1 MIPVIARRLFIL
13 ALGLLGVV
21 ALPQTVLAAGIPA
34 YTAKAGMLNIG
45 QDPARPDAEI
55 FHIAYTAKGADP
67 AKRPVTFVFNGG
79 PGAASIYLHMSAI
92 GPKVLA
98 SAGDGSFPSAPARLT
113 DNPDSWLRFTDLVF
127 IDPVGA
133 GYSRMLPGPDGKPG
147 DPKAYYEVVG
157 DADAFAM
164 FIRNWL
170 TANNRWSSPKAIAG
184 ESYGGRRAAVL
195 TNALAISYSINLNRV
210 ILMSPEFRM
219 VVADDRYSLIH
230 PMTLLPSQVAIAS
243 FHGLSTGS
251 RDEAGLQ
258 AAEDYAM
265 SGFVT
270 GLASLGEATP
280 EQRNAFY
287 TKVGGMIGID
297 PAIVARH
304 NGRVLESVFS
314 ASLLSSRGLVI
325 DSYDG
330 SQISDNPTPESE
342 SLGVFDRS
350 VSQLTGILL
359 PPFIGYVRNTLG
371 YNTDRPYIVL
381 NLEANG
387 GWDRSATA
395 GGPEDFAIALAQN
408 HDLKLF
414 VANGIYDLGSNY
426 LMPRYL
432 LRQTVHGEDARAR
445 MSFQTYEGGHMFYLR
460 TKSRA
465 QLTTDVQ
472 RNFEEAPGGQR

>member
-1 MIPVIARRLFIL
+1 
-13 ALGLLGVV
+13 
-21 ALPQTVLAAGIPA
+21 
-34 YTAKAGMLNIG
+34 
-45 QDPARPDAEI
+45 
-55 FHIAYTAKGADP
+55 
-67 AKRPVTFVFNGG
+67 
-79 PGAASIYLHMSAI
+79 
-92 GPKVLA
+92 
-98 SAGDGSFPSAPARLT
+98 
-113 DNPDSWLRFTDLVF
+113 
-127 IDPVGA
+127 
-133 GYSRMLPGPDGKPG
+133 
-147 DPKAYYEVVG
+147 
-157 DADAFAM
+157 
-164 FIRNWL
+164 
-170 TANNRWSSPKAIAG
+170 
-184 ESYGGRRAAVL
+184 
-195 TNALAISYSINLNRV
+195 
-210 ILMSPEFRM
+210 
-219 VVADDRYSLIH
+219 
-230 PMTLLPSQVAIAS
+230 MTLLPSQVAIAS
-243 FHGLSTGS
+243 FHGLSSGS
-251 RDEAGLQ
+251 RDAVGLK

-265 SGFVT
+265 SGYVS

-280 EQRNAFY
+280 EQRTAFY

-297 PAIVARH
+297 PGIVARH

-359 PPFIGYVRNTLG
+359 PPFTDYVRNTLG
-371 YNTDRPYIVL
+371 YVTDRPYIVL

-426 LMPRYL
+426 LLPRYL

-445 MSFQTYEGGHMFYLR
+445 LSFHTYEGGHMFYLR

-465 QLTTDVQ
+465 QLVADVE
-472 RNFEEAPGGQR
+472 RNFEEATAGQR

>member
-1 MIPVIARRLFIL
+1 MTLTSARRRLL
-13 ALGLLGVV
+13 ALVAGVLGLL
-21 ALPQTVLAAGIPA
+21 ALPHAALAAPLPP

-45 QDPARPDAEI
+45 KNPAQPDAEI

-67 AKRPVTFVFNGG
+67 ARRPVTFVFNGG

-92 GPKVLA
+92 GPKVIA
-98 SAGDGSFPSAPARLT
+98 SAGDGSFPKAPAHLT
-113 DNPDSWLRFTDLVF
+113 DNPDSWLSFTDLVF

-133 GYSRMLPGPDGKPG
+133 GYSRMLPGPDGKPR

-195 TNALAISYSINLNRV
+195 TNALAISYAINLNRV

-219 VVADDRYSLIH
+219 VVADDRYALIH

-251 RDEAGLQ
+251 RDAAGLK
-258 AAEDYAM
+258 ATEDYAM
-265 SGFVT
+265 SGFVS
-270 GLASLGEATP
+270 GLASLGEMSP
-280 EQRNAFY
+280 DQRTAFY
-287 TKVGGMIGID
+287 NKVGGLIGID
-297 PAIVARH
+297 PAVVARH

-359 PPFIGYVRNTLG
+359 PPFTDYVRNTLG
-371 YNTDRPYIVL
+371 YVTDRPYVVL
-381 NLEANG
+381 NLEANA
-387 GWDRSATA
+387 GWDRSSTA
-395 GGPEDFAIALAQN
+395 GGPEDVAIALAQN

-426 LMPRYL
+426 MMPRYL

-445 MSFQTYEGGHMFYLR
+445 LSFHTYEGGHMFYLR
-460 TKSRA
+460 SASRA
-465 QLTTDVQ
+465 ALTRDVGSL
-472 RNFEEAPGGQR
+472 FADLP

>member
-1 MIPVIARRLFIL
+1 MALAIARRRLFAL
-13 ALGLLGVV
+13 AAVVLGLL
-21 ALPQTVLAAGIPA
+21 ALSHAALAAPLPP

-45 QDPARPDAEI
+45 KNPAQPDAEI

-92 GPKVLA
+92 GPKVIA
-98 SAGDGSFPSAPARLT
+98 SAGDGSFPAAPGHLT
-113 DNPDSWLRFTDLVF
+113 DNPDSWLSFTDLVF

-133 GYSRMLPGPDGKPG
+133 GYSRMLPGPDGKLR

-195 TNALAISYSINLNRV
+195 TNALAISYAINLNRV

-219 VVADDRYSLIH
+219 VVADDRYALIH

-251 RDEAGLQ
+251 RDAAGLK

-265 SGFVT
+265 AGFVS

-280 EQRNAFY
+280 EQRTAFY
-287 TKVGGMIGID
+287 NRVGGLIGID

-359 PPFIGYVRNTLG
+359 PPFTDYIRNTLG
-371 YNTDRPYIVL
+371 YFTDRPYVVL

-387 GWDRSATA
+387 AWDRSASA

-426 LMPRYL
+426 MMPRYL
-432 LRQTVHGEDARAR
+432 LRQTVHGADARAR
-445 MSFQTYEGGHMFYLR
+445 LSFHTYEGGHMFYLR
-460 TKSRA
+460 TASRA
-465 QLTTDVQ
+465 ALNRDVGAL
-472 RNFEEAPGGQR
+472 FADLP